1 MYENHTVAQR
11 KKKST
16 GLRNGTFSILKE
28 AASSQRR
35 QIDKT
40 DYYLALLH
48 KTMEGLASGSD
59 SKNICLQ
66 CRRLGFD
73 PWVRKIPC
81 RREWLPIPLFLPRE
95 SHGQR
100 SLERYSPWG
109 HKESDM
115 TEQLTFSLHKIMCR
129 SYDKHSHRFLGR
141 YNSAYPILKA
151 QGRLLGGGNTLM
163 SPKPSRPKFSHFSGI

>member
-11 KKKST
+11 KTKKSN

-40 DYYLALLH
+40 DYYFALLH

-73 PWVRKIPC
+73 PWVRKIP
-81 RREWLPIPLFLPRE
+81 
-95 SHGQR
+95 
-100 SLERYSPWG
+100 
-109 HKESDM
+109 
-115 TEQLTFSLHKIMCR
+115 
-129 SYDKHSHRFLGR
+129 
-141 YNSAYPILKA
+141 
-151 QGRLLGGGNTLM
+151 
-163 SPKPSRPKFSHFSGI
+163 